1 MRAFDHATAPYL
13 AFRLHTV
20 GKRQAATQR
29 GFTIVELL
37 IVIIVI
43 AILAAIVIVAYNG
56 IQTKAQQSKIQTDVR
71 SIVNAL
77 RIARENKQQVSG
89 QITGSYSTGGACWTK
104 PDGTDLSTLPSTD
117 TCIAQY
123 NTSMQALANASGT
136 ALNNL
141 RDPWGR
147 PYLIDENENEAGGCT
162 HDTVA
167 AYKQPFTTG
176 FGTYSTTPANN
187 IVNSG
192 FSGCTT

>member
-1 MRAFDHATAPYL
+1 MRA
-13 AFRLHTV
+13 LHRNT
-20 GKRQAATQR
+20 KSLLSKTQPQSSLRR

-56 IQTKAQQSKIQTDVR
+56 IQTKAQQSKIQSDVR

-77 RIARENKQQVSG
+77 RIARESKQMVSG
-89 QITGSYSTGGACWTK
+89 QITGSYSTGSGCWSK
-104 PDGTDLSTLPSTD
+104 PDGTNLATLPNTD
-117 TCIAQY
+117 ACITRY
-123 NTSMQALANASGT
+123 NATLQALSAASGT

-141 RDPWGR
+141 LDPWGR
-147 PYLIDENENEAGGCT
+147 PYLIDENEGETGGCT
-162 HDTVA
+162 HDTVGV
-167 AYKQPFTTG
+167 YKQPFTTG

-187 IVNSG
+187 VVNSG